1 MSRIAVG
8 ISGLNQGDI
17 QKLARICG
25 LLGSSHHGERA
36 VAAVKASEIL
46 RANGLT
52 WDEFVLKAFKAQT
65 TKEEQPKRAPHWS
78 QIPKT
83 DREWII
89 AIQYECR
96 HFITD
101 WEICSN
107 VTVGR
112 SRQTRKKCLPGCG
125 KNMAGPTLNSIFCKF
140 DLCIHSPSARLRSI

>member
-1 MSRIAVG
+1 MSTIAVG
-8 ISGLNQGDI
+8 ISDVNQGDI

-46 RANGLT
+46 RANSLT

-101 WEICSN
+101 WEISFLKDVLERN
-107 VTVGR
+107 RWPLSPKQKEVLTRMREKYGR
-112 SRQTRKKCLPGCG
+112 
-125 KNMAGPTLNSIFCKF
+125 AY
-140 DLCIHSPSARLRSI
+140 A